1 MCNFTKL
8 IDSFSSSSGEEQAF
22 ALDKFLEFEV
32 CESAKMIADSLN
44 NLDKDD
50 NGALQIKAINTLGFI
65 GRQDVAYVGS
75 TLVELLSHVDD
86 VTRFETLDA
95 LAELGYLPA
104 IEKAISLIETDT
116 EWLVRV
122 SAIEALVTLTELNSQ
137 KVKDTIDALFKA
149 LKDDSSVVV
158 RDYSAWAIAVLGD
171 GRSIPALDEC
181 FKGENEERVQAMI
194 SLAKLY
200 LGDLNSLETYTR
212 ILSRASSETVTPL
225 LNALE
230 DLLSRGAKQLSNEDA
245 TLLKEKLHNISEI
258 ASENEVAIQRIM
270 AMIDTFKALQS

>member
-1 MCNFTKL
+1 M
-8 IDSFSSSSGEEQAF
+8 
-22 ALDKFLEFEV
+22 
-32 CESAKMIADSLN
+32 
-44 NLDKDD
+44 
-50 NGALQIKAINTLGFI
+50 
-65 GRQDVAYVGS
+65 GS